1 MMKRDSSEEHQPRRR
16 KSVDMTER
24 QKQRESGQ
32 LEEPQQQDPDHPA
45 RSQDLLETI
54 GSEFERT
61 IESGDPWES
70 LTRNTKR
77 LWRGLVD

>member
-1 MMKRDSSEEHQPRRR
+1 
-16 KSVDMTER
+16 MTER

-32 LEEPQQQDPDHPA
+32 LEESQQQDPDQPP
-45 RSQDLLETI
+45 RDQDLLEAI

-70 LTRNTKR
+70 FTRNTRR
-77 LWRGLVD
+77 LWRGLLG